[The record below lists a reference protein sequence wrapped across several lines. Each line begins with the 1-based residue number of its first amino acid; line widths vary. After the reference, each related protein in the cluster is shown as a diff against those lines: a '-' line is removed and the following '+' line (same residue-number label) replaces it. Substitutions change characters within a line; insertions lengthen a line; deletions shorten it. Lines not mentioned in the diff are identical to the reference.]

1 MTGRKRLSGFVASIV
16 VAAVIATGAIAT
28 TGAASAGKASGNKLA
43 GTWVVTVVRPAP
55 LPALK
60 SLQVYTKTGSMTEMA
75 NESPQTR
82 TAAYGSWERI
92 HGDLYAVTTVFFR
105 YDASGNFIGS
115 QKIDRTLELAPDGN
129 TFKHVARVSVL
140 DANGNVL
147 GSFVARATGHRLAV
161 DRIPDLP

>member
-1 MTGRKRLSGFVASIV
+1 MTGRKRLTGFVASLV

-55 LPALK
+55 LPPLK
-60 SLQVYTKTGSMTEMA
+60 SLQVFTKTGSVIEMA

-82 TAAYGSWERI
+82 TASYGSWERI
-92 HGDLYAVTTVFFR
+92 QGHLYAASAVFFR
-105 YDASGNFIGS
+105 YDAGGTFIGS
-115 QKIDRTLELAPDGN
+115 QKIDRTIEVADDGE
-129 TFKHVARVSVL
+129 TFKHVARATVL

-147 GSFVARATGHRLAV
+147 ASFGARATGERMAV
-161 DRIPDLP
+161 DQIPDLP

>member
-1 MTGRKRLSGFVASIV
+1 MTGRKRLGGFVASIV

-60 SLQVYTKTGSMTEMA
+60 SLQVFSKTGSVIEMA

-82 TAAYGSWERI
+82 TASYGSWERI
-92 HGDLYAVTTVFFR
+92 DGNLYAASALFFR
-105 YDASGNFIGS
+105 YDAAGNFVGS
-115 QKIDRTLELAPDGN
+115 QKIDRTIELAEDGN
-129 TFKHVARVSVL
+129 TFKHVARVTVL
-140 DANGNVL
+140 DASGNPVA
-147 GSFVARATGHRLAV
+147 SFGARAAGERMAV
-161 DRIPDLP
+161 DRIADLP

>member
-1 MTGRKRLSGFVASIV
+1 MIGRKRLSGFVASIV

-43 GTWVVTVVRPAP
+43 GTWVVKVVRPAP
-55 LPALK
+55 APALT
-60 SLQVYTKTGSMTEMA
+60 SLQVFGPRGTIVETA

-82 TAAYGSWERI
+82 TPSFGSWERI
-92 HGDLYAVTTVFFR
+92 QGNLYAASTVFFR
-105 YDASGNFIGS
+105 YDAAGNFIGS
-115 QKIDRTLELAPDGN
+115 QKIDRTIELAEDGN

-147 GSFVARATGHRLAV
+147 VGFVARASGERMAV
-161 DRIPDLP
+161 DRIAALP

>member
-1 MTGRKRLSGFVASIV
+1 MTGRKRFSGFVASIV

-60 SLQVYTKTGSMTEMA
+60 SLQVFGPRGTVVETA

-82 TAAYGSWERI
+82 TPSFGSWERI
-92 HGDLYAVTTVFFR
+92 HGNLYGASALFFR
-105 YDASGNFIGS
+105 YDAAGNFIGS
-115 QKIDRTLELAPDGN
+115 QKIDRTIELAEDGN
-129 TFKHVARVSVL
+129 TFKHVARVTIL

-147 GSFVARATGHRLAV
+147 GAFLARAAAERMAV
-161 DRIPDLP
+161 DRIDDLP

>member
-1 MTGRKRLSGFVASIV
+1 MTGRKRLGGFVASIV

-60 SLQVYTKTGSMTEMA
+60 SLQVFSKTGSVIEMA

-82 TAAYGSWERI
+82 TASYGSWERI
-92 HGDLYAVTTVFFR
+92 DGNLYAASALFFR
-105 YDASGNFIGS
+105 YDAAGNFVGS
-115 QKIDRTLELAPDGN
+115 QKIDRTIELAEDGN

-147 GSFVARATGHRLAV
+147 VGFVARASGERMAV
-161 DRIPDLP
+161 DRIADLP